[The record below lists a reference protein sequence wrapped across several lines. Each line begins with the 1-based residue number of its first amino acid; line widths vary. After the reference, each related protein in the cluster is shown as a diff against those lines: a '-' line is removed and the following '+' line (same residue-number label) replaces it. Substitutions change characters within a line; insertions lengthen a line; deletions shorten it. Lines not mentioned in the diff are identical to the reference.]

1 MCGITGWVSFDRDL
15 TEERPVVTAMT
26 DTLSRRGPDGS
37 GVWTA
42 GHAALGHHRLAV
54 LDPQHGGQPLVAPT
68 PHGPVALTYSGET
81 YNFAELRAELSA
93 AGHRFRT
100 SCDTEVVLAGYL
112 AWGLDVVER
121 LNGMYAFAVWD
132 ARVERLVLVRDRL
145 GIKPL
150 YYWPTSDGLLFGS
163 EAKSVFAH
171 PLARPVLDTD
181 GLREMIAHSLSL
193 DLPVWAGLRHVPPGA
208 VVTVDRD
215 GPRTRHYWRL
225 TTREHRDGT
234 RETVDTI
241 GDLLRDSVH
250 RQLIADVP
258 VCMLLS
264 GGLDSSTMTALA
276 ATRPGASGEAV
287 TTYSVDFADHT
298 GMSVDDRERP
308 DADAPFVREVVKQL
322 STHHTEVLLDADE
335 IAGPDLRRETVAV
348 YDLPPGSQDR
358 DRSMYLLFREIR
370 RRCTVALSGESAD
383 ELFGGYHWNHDPR
396 LQRTADFPWIAG
408 LDDYGQLR
416 SALRPELSRSLEFDA
431 YLRDL
436 YASAVAEVE
445 HLPDDSALERR
456 MRVSSHLH
464 LTRMLRVLL
473 ERKDRLSMAVGLEV
487 RVPYCDHRLVE
498 YVHNTP
504 WRLKCHD
511 GREKS
516 LLRAVGRDLLPESVL
531 RRRKSAYPTLRAPRH
546 TRLLQ
551 EAAAQLLREPGRPV
565 FDLVAPRWLAGAVR
579 TAPAALP
586 AAVRN
591 GIEDVLNLDVWLD
604 LYKPELRVR

>member
-15 TEERPVVTAMT
+15 RQEQPIVRTMT
-26 DTLSRRGPDGS
+26 NTLSRRGPDGS
-37 GVWTA
+37 GVWTG
-42 GHAALGHHRLAV
+42 GHAALGHHRLVV
-54 LDPQHGGQPLVAPT
+54 LDPKGGAQPLVAPT
-68 PHGPVALTYSGET
+68 PQGPVVITYSGET
-81 YNFAELRAELSA
+81 YNFQELRSELASK
-93 AGHRFRT
+93 GHRFRT
-100 SCDTEVVLAGYL
+100 SCDTEVVLLGYL
-112 AWGLDVVER
+112 EWGLDVVRR
-121 LNGMYAFAVWD
+121 LSGMYAFAVWD
-132 ARVERLVLVRDRL
+132 ARAERLVLVRDRL

-163 EAKSVFAH
+163 EAKAVFAH
-171 PLARPVLDTD
+171 PLAVPALDTD

-215 GPRTRHYWRL
+215 GPRTWHYWRL
-225 TTREHRDGT
+225 TTREHRDGP
-234 RETVDTI
+234 RETVDTVR
-241 GDLLRDSVH
+241 DMLRDSVH
-250 RQLIADVP
+250 RQLVADVP
-258 VCMLLS
+258 VCVLLS
-264 GGLDSSTMTALA
+264 GGLDSSTLTALA
-276 ATRPGASGEAV
+276 AERLVASDEAV
-287 TTYSVDFADHT
+287 TTFAVDFSDHT
-298 GMSVDDRERP
+298 GMSVADRERP
-308 DADAPFVREVVKQL
+308 NVDAPFVREVVKHL
-322 STHHTEVLLDADE
+322 ATSHTDVLLDPGG
-335 IAGPDLRRETVAV
+335 IAEPDLRRETVAV

-396 LQRTADFPWIAG
+396 LQQTAAFPWIAG

-416 SALRPELSRSLEFDA
+416 SALYPELARSLEFDA
-431 YLRDL
+431 YLDDL
-436 YASAVAEVE
+436 YATAVAEVE
-445 HLPDDSALERR
+445 PLPDDGPLERR

-504 WRLKCHD
+504 WHLKASD
-511 GREKS
+511 GQEKS
-516 LLRAVGRDLLPESVL
+516 LLRAVSRDLVPAGVL
-531 RRRKSAYPTLRAPRH
+531 QRRKSAYPTLRAPRH

-551 EAAAQLLREPGRPV
+551 EQAAELLRQPDQPV
-565 FDLVAPRWLAGAVR
+565 FDLVDPRWLAGAAGA
-579 TAPAALP
+579 APAGLP

-591 GIEDVLNLDVWLD
+591 AIEDVLNLAVWLD
-604 LYKPELRVR
+604 LYKPEIRVR